1 MKRWIPMLFVMG
13 CVLFGVAAV
22 AQEEAAAAGTAEGM
36 SESEIVLNGE
46 TTSVPVGTTLLDLV
60 HRLGRD
66 ADDVDVTHN
75 GEKVDDDDLDE
86 ITVRKGD
93 RVSIVEAVDN
103 DRFGLGIAAG
113 LVNLDEEFLV
123 DDVENYYTVH
133 LRIAFGDV
141 SAHRGGRPGLQGY
154 LEPEIG
160 FWEGDRSRDTLLGV
174 NIIGSIPFNAID
186 FFVGAGAGIHML
198 ETDAF
203 VDGDGNAVAATDDD
217 AFGVNAQFGVDVHL
231 NRTVTIFGTGR
242 FDIINDSSDSLEAK
256 VYLGVRFG
264 F

>member
-13 CVLFGVAAV
+13 AVLFGVAAV
-22 AQEEAAAAGTAEGM
+22 AQEEAADAAMADAM
-36 SESEIVLNGE
+36 SEIEIILNGE
-46 TTSVPVGTTLLDLV
+46 TTSVAQGTTLLDLV

-75 GEKVDDDDLDE
+75 GEKVDDGDLDE
-86 ITVRKGD
+86 ITVREGD
-93 RVSIVEAVDN
+93 RVSIVEAVGGN
-103 DRFGLGIAAG
+103 RFGLGIGVG
-113 LVNLDEEFLV
+113 LVNLDEEFLQ
-123 DDVENYYTVH
+123 DDVEEYFTAH

-160 FWEGDRSRDTLLGV
+160 IWDGTRGKDTLLGI
-174 NIIGSIPFNAID
+174 NIIGSIPFNAVD

-203 VDGDGNAVAATDDD
+203 VNADGDTVPATDDD
-217 AFGVNAQFGVDVHL
+217 AFGVNAQFGIDVHL
-231 NRTVTIFGTGR
+231 NQTVTVFGTGR
-242 FDIINDSSDSLEAK
+242 FDIINDSADSLEAK
-256 VYLGVRFG
+256 VYLGLRFG